1 MKKFIRICALTGLIL
16 LLAGIGITSVSAAM
30 GGRYSSFIPHHIWAR
45 IWDGDDYLDN
55 YWDDLEYSDDL
66 ESSGNW
72 SHWNE
77 EELHSS
83 TGGNG
88 LSAESAARL
97 TESAQDAALPP
108 EGSAASSQD
117 PGAADNSGRNLSSF
131 TGTRKLDVDMDNGVV
146 RIYEK
151 EDISQIEV
159 NVYDEYNST
168 RCYMDKETLKIKREN
183 KRRRADDVRV
193 EVLIPAGYQ
202 FEKVSVDMGAAECQI
217 NGIHTS
223 KLDID
228 TGVGAVVFSGTVT
241 GNVELETGVGD
252 VALNIKGRESDYNY
266 RIECGVGTIQVGES
280 SYTMMS
286 HENHINNNAPYTMEL
301 ECGVG
306 TVTVSFDES

>member
-30 GGRYSSFIPHHIWAR
+30 GGRFSSFIPHHIWAR

-55 YWDDLEYSDDL
+55 YWDDLEYSD
-66 ESSGNW
+66 
-72 SHWNE
+72 
-77 EELHSS
+77 
-83 TGGNG
+83 
-88 LSAESAARL
+88 
-97 TESAQDAALPP
+97 
-108 EGSAASSQD
+108 
-117 PGAADNSGRNLSSF
+117 GAADNSGQNLSSF
-131 TGTRKLDVDMDNGVV
+131 TGTRKLDIDMDNGVV
-146 RIYEK
+146 RICEK

-168 RCYMDKETLKIKREN
+168 RCYMDKETLKIKRKN
-183 KRRRADDVRV
+183 KRHRADDVRV

-228 TGVGAVVFSGTVT
+228 TGVGAIVFSGTVT